1 MFFLKASF
9 PSTQL
14 FFLPLLLVGI
24 FQSRLLCDLGPFS
37 KNMGKMAMVL
47 SIGYLAQAP
56 ETLSNCK
63 CSVDS

>member
-24 FQSRLLCDLGPFS
+24 FQSCLLCDLSPFS
-37 KNMGKMAMVL
+37 KSMGKMAMAL

>member
-47 SIGYLAQAP
+47 SIG
-56 ETLSNCK
+56 
-63 CSVDS
+63 